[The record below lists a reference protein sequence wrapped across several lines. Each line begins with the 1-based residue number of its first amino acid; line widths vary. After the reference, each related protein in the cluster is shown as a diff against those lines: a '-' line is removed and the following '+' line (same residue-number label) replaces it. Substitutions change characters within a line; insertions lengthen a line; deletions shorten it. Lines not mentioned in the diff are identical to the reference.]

1 MIPDKHAASE
11 LARLGQAL
19 RQAVIQGVLDLRT
32 ASQLARLEPS
42 RQEEIVLLARG
53 RGGPP
58 RPTKSRERV
67 AERKKSRAE
76 RYAMMKRMR
85 AEGLSVKRIAQEM
98 GIVGRTVYRVLSAAP
113 RPKAPRPK
121 APPPRPKTDV
131 SRCRQCGYL
140 VEMPCLV
147 CQARTARIGRV

>member
-113 RPKAPRPK
+113 KAPRPK